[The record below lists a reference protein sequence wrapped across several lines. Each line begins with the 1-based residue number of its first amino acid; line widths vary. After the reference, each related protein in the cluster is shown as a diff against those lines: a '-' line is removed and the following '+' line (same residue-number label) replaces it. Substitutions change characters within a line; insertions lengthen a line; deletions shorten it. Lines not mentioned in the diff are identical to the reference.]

1 MWYLILGLGLCLVG
15 YVIVHFKYR
24 EPTSTNSSI
33 DMFDQ
38 KREALQ
44 KMRDVKDDKR

>member
-15 YVIVHFKYR
+15 YIIVHLRYR
-24 EPTSTNSSI
+24 TPTSVNSSI

-38 KREALQ
+38 KRAALQ
-44 KMRDVKDDKR
+44 KMRRVKKD

>member
-15 YVIVHFKYR
+15 YVIIHLRYR
-24 EPTSTNSSI
+24 TPTSVNSSI

-44 KMRDVKDDKR
+44 KMRGMKKDGQ